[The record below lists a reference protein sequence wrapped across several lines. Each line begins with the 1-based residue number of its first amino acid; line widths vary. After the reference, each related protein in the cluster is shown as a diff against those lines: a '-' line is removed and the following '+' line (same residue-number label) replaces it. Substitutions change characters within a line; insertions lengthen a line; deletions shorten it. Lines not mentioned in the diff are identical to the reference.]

1 MSDVTQR
8 SSVLFYRS
16 CLYISSIMRCSTH
29 TITKMSLFF
38 GAVAISTMALAVAT
52 NHWIIA
58 WETTTPYVW
67 TLLRIFLMVE
77 TIYLILV
84 HGLQNIHS
92 YYLTDTL
99 VKKFKTAV
107 LICVKSYPYTDIVVF
122 LIYEYTVIVLRVTVA
137 SLSMQHAYP
146 RKFFFKKN
154 QQNSKV
160 KENMIY
166 ALKLSLLLDKILVV

>member
-8 SSVLFYRS
+8 YSVLFYRS

-67 TLLRIFLMVE
+67 TLSRIFLIVE
-77 TIYLILV
+77 TINLILV

-99 VKKFKTAV
+99 VKKS
-107 LICVKSYPYTDIVVF
+107 LYGYCSVF
-122 LIYEYTVIVLRVTVA
+122 NLLVYGNRSQGCILK
-137 SLSMQHAYP
+137 HATCLP
-146 RKFFFKKN
+146 
-154 QQNSKV
+154 QQ
-160 KENMIY
+160 IF
-166 ALKLSLLLDKILVV
+166 L

>member
-67 TLLRIFLMVE
+67 TLSRIFLIVE
-77 TIYLILV
+77 TINLILV

-99 VKKFKTAV
+99 VKKKTAV
-107 LICVKSYPYTDIVVF
+107 LICVKSYPYTNIVVF
-122 LIYEYTVIVLRVTVA
+122 LIYLYTVIVLRVA

-146 RKFFFKKN
+146 RKIFFKKN

-160 KENMIY
+160 KEYMIY

>member
-67 TLLRIFLMVE
+67 TLSRIFLFVE
-77 TIYLILV
+77 TINLILV

-107 LICVKSYPYTDIVVF
+107 LICVKYCIVFNLLVYGNRSQGCILKHATCLPQKIF
-122 LIYEYTVIVLRVTVA
+122 L
-137 SLSMQHAYP
+137 
-146 RKFFFKKN
+146 
-154 QQNSKV
+154 
-160 KENMIY
+160 
-166 ALKLSLLLDKILVV
+166 

>member
-67 TLLRIFLMVE
+67 TLSRIFLIVE
-77 TIYLILV
+77 TINLILV
-84 HGLQNIHS
+84 RSVCRTYIHTIWQTPCS
-92 YYLTDTL
+92 SDLRKIISLYGYCSVFNLL
-99 VKKFKTAV
+99 VYGNRSQGCILKHA
-107 LICVKSYPYTDIVVF
+107 ICLPQKIF
-122 LIYEYTVIVLRVTVA
+122 L
-137 SLSMQHAYP
+137 
-146 RKFFFKKN
+146 
-154 QQNSKV
+154 
-160 KENMIY
+160 
-166 ALKLSLLLDKILVV
+166 

>member
-67 TLLRIFLMVE
+67 TIPRIFLMVE
-77 TIYLILV
+77 TINLILV

-99 VKKFKTAV
+99 VKKKTAV
-107 LICVKSYPYTDIVVF
+107 LICVKSYPYTNIVVF
-122 LIYEYTVIVLRVTVA
+122 LIYLYTVIVLRVA

-146 RKFFFKKN
+146 RKIFFKKN

-160 KENMIY
+160 KEYMIY